1 MEYLIER
8 LDSYAQHAC
17 CHPVLGGRRGRVESS
32 FPMFHSRTA
41 DKEDCDARF
50 SWESNHSEL
59 VRLSKR
65 LYKDQQSW
73 NRPQQHGPI

>member
-1 MEYLIER
+1 
-8 LDSYAQHAC
+8 
-17 CHPVLGGRRGRVESS
+17 
-32 FPMFHSRTA
+32 MFHSRTA

-50 SWESNHSEL
+50 SWESDHSEL

-73 NRPQQHGPI
+73 NWPQQHGPI